1 MMKIIMQSA
10 TGMVGTV
17 VLAQTTTLTGT
28 TIALRVCAWTPTL
41 LQPLLLI
48 VITFGDTQGVI
59 ES

>member
-1 MMKIIMQSA
+1 MRSA
-10 TGMVGTV
+10 TGMVATV

-41 LQPLLLI
+41 PQLTLI
-48 VITFGDTQGVI
+48 VKTFGETGDVI